1 MCLIDRNLPDF
12 EKFQKAVGFR
22 LTVKDRQKQK
32 AFLVRFSSTRAFK
45 VIQDTPQLVH
55 IQQGQKCQK

>member
-12 EKFQKAVGFR
+12 EKFLKAVGFR
-22 LTVKDRQKQK
+22 LPAKDRQK